1 MTAEVKPLIEEF
13 EALPESAK
21 REVLAELL
29 RISLNI
35 DEPAVADVELLTAA
49 NGIFAGYD
57 AEESSD

>member
-1 MTAEVKPLIEEF
+1 MTAEVKHLIEEF

-35 DEPAVADVELLTAA
+35 DDPAVADVELLTAA